1 MTLENLLK
9 TGQLEPIAPDR
20 TAIHRLLAVA
30 AASIADAKKTS
41 ISNETRFDAAY
52 KAIMQCAMAALRA
65 NGYRTSR
72 NRPGHHVVMIQS
84 LPKTLQV
91 EPEVMVVLD
100 ALRQRRNLAD
110 YTGAPVTDA
119 AVSECVEQAE
129 QLIVW
134 TRRWLVEN
142 KPDLA

>member
-20 TAIHRLLAVA
+20 AAIQRLLDIA

-65 NGYRTSR
+65 NGYRTSK
-72 NRPGHHVVMIQS
+72 NQPGHHAVMIQS

-91 EPEVMVVLD
+91 EAGVMVVLD

-110 YTGAPVTDA
+110 YTGALVTDA

-129 QLIVW
+129 QLILS
-134 TRRWLVEN
+134 TRNWLAKN